1 MFLICPLFRPLF
13 QPPFSRQIIQTGVDI
28 KHTILYGL
36 FMKYHAWNNEKN
48 EKLKKERGISF
59 EEIVF
64 YVEHGQLVAI
74 IDHPNKEKYANQKKY
89 VVNVN
94 DYVYLVPFVE
104 SEKEIFLKTIIPSRK
119 ATKKF
124 LEET

>member
-1 MFLICPLFRPLF
+1 
-13 QPPFSRQIIQTGVDI
+13 
-28 KHTILYGL
+28 
-36 FMKYHAWNNEKN
+36 MKYHAWNNEEN